1 MLILLIYA
9 VLSFV
14 CFGNQRSTSM
24 SYLMMFDVYIFIN
37 SIFLWYNII
46 YYIYTQYFM
55 VTLMICCFIL
65 VQGHGIGGRWEAQGH
80 ARHLGDRKQ
89 KTELGM
95 GETLGKSMGKPM
107 GKWWENTSNME
118 NSGKIGEFLK
128 IENGPS
134 DIENDWPCSV
144 SSGLS
149 HVHKHS
155 WGLAISKVIN
165 RLTCYKSSRNANVG

>member
-1 MLILLIYA
+1 MIYSDIRWCTMLIYA

-14 CFGNQRSTSM
+14 GFGNQRSTSM

-37 SIFLWYNII
+37 SIFLWYNI
-46 YYIYTQYFM
+46 YIYIYAVFYGNLNDM
-55 VTLMICCFIL
+55 LFHFL

-149 HVHKHS
+149 
-155 WGLAISKVIN
+155 
-165 RLTCYKSSRNANVG
+165 NVSTHGD